1 MEDMR
6 SKAMEEKAQAHQGR
20 GKHQGRTGQ
29 GEQQAPT
36 RVAEVCIA
44 MPKMNMRGSGQ
55 EQCRHPTNHRPMRL
69 SSTT

>member
-1 MEDMR
+1 MEDVR

-36 RVAEVCIA
+36 RVTRVCIA
-44 MPKMNMRGSGQ
+44 MSRMNMRGSGQ
-55 EQCRHPTNHRPMRL
+55 EQYRHLINHRPKRL
-69 SSTT
+69 KSTT